1 MLRSSYIS
9 PLLCSAGVGRTG
21 TYIVLDSMLKQ
32 IREEGTVNITGFLK
46 HIRTQRNYL
55 VQTEVGLPSACKRLF
70 DHVMCGGF
78 FISWFTVSILQE
90 QYVFIHNALVEA
102 IVSGETNVAAAQL
115 HRYVDEL
122 LTPGPAGKTRLDA
135 QYKVRS
141 STKKKFNNY
150 KMDNSSYTTDR
161 L

>member
-78 FISWFTVSILQE
+78 LSLGLLQ
-90 QYVFIHNALVEA
+90 HLC
-102 IVSGETNVAAAQL
+102 
-115 HRYVDEL
+115 L
-122 LTPGPAGKTRLDA
+122 LSPSYRNSMFL
-135 QYKVRS
+135 
-141 STKKKFNNY
+141 ST
-150 KMDNSSYTTDR
+150 MPW
-161 L
+161 